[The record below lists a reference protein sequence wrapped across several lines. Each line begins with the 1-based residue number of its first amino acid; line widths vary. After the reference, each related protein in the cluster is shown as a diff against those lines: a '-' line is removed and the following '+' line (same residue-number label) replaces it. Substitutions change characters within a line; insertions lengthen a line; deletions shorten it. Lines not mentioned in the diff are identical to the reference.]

1 MIREMKIMF
10 FTIYYI
16 SGIMT
21 CGLVGVNDRSVDKR
35 HSVSREITVTRPKTA
50 ISNTGCG
57 RVTGIIFRLMAMFMD
72 KLMSY

>member
-21 CGLVGVNDRSVDKR
+21 CGLVGVNDRLVDKR
-35 HSVSREITVTRPKTA
+35 HSVLKEITVTRPKTA
-50 ISNTGCG
+50 NHNTVCE
-57 RVTGIIFRLMAMFMD
+57 RVTGIIFRLMEIFKD
-72 KLMSY
+72 KLISY